1 MQLASKMTSETKPFC
16 KTLVLDAGPLLSLS
30 PLRGIS
36 ETYYTVP
43 QVLAELKD
51 KNAKEHLERLGLNFG
66 IKIEVKNP
74 DPASMVSGTYIYR
87 CCAIYQFMMSS
98 YPVGEENWRLRC
110 PFTSRSICAGFDT
123 HVTRTSNKA
132 KKSY

>member
-1 MQLASKMTSETKPFC
+1 MTSETKPFC
-16 KTLVLDAGPLLSLS
+16 KSLVLDAGPLLSLS

-74 DPASMVSGTYIYR
+74 DPASMVSGMYIYR
-87 CCAIYQFMMSS
+87 CCAIFQFMMSS
-98 YPVGEENWRLRC
+98 HPVGEENWRLRC

-123 HVTRTSNKA
+123 HATRTGNKA
-132 KKSY
+132 EKLC